1 MNNTTYPIKLE
12 LRIDWA
18 DLDLFGHVNNVAFF
32 RYIQAARVN
41 YCEQIGLSSLL
52 DGGDDSF
59 MVVSSHCQYKKPLLY
74 PGSVTIVVKADWLR
88 NSSFQLSYQIINSG
102 QILVAEATDILVVFD
117 HRQKEKKLISKEL
130 RKKFEQLE
138 GRRFESETP

>member
-1 MNNTTYPIKLE
+1 MNSNYPIKLE

-32 RYIQAARVN
+32 KYIQAARIN
-41 YCEQIGLSSLL
+41 YCEHIGLSSLL
-52 DGGDDSF
+52 DGGNDSF

-74 PGSVTIVVKADWLR
+74 PGNITIMVKADWLK

-102 QILVAEATDILVVFD
+102 QIMVAEASDILVVFD
-117 HRQKEKKLISKEL
+117 HMQKEKKLISNGL

-138 GRRFESETP
+138 GRRFE